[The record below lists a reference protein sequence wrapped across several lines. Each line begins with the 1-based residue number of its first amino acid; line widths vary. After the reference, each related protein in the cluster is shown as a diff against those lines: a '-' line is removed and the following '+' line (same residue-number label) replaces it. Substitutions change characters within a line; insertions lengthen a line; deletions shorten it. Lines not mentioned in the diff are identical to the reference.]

1 LLPGPQIR
9 IVVMQPVCRDR
20 QRRLLVEHEYQS
32 DLSGFG
38 RGVKLELGIGDVLTV
53 PNRGT
58 VTQADQADINVAAA
72 HRGLAIVSWH
82 FVTRG
87 EVGHIRHCV
96 SRAFHRRLGSGHER
110 AVRREVAQFGRVA
123 EKDASW

>member
-38 RGVKLELGIGDVLTV
+38 R
-53 PNRGT
+53 
-58 VTQADQADINVAAA
+58 AAA